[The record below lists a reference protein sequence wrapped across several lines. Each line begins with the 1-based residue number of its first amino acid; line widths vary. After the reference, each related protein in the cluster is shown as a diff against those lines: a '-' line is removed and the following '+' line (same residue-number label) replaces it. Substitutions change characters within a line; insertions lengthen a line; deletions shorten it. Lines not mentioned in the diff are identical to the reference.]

1 MTAAGREAVL
11 GREKRGRHDSGMS
24 IATISA
30 GGQLA
35 IPPEYQ
41 QAMHLTEGG
50 TVMRSMEGEKL
61 IVQPQVCGRATL
73 EEGAFG
79 RPVLRAPGDTPPMTP
94 SRVKAILEE
103 CP

>member
-1 MTAAGREAVL
+1 
-11 GREKRGRHDSGMS
+11 MS

-50 TVMRSMEGEKL
+50 TVMLSMEGEKL

-79 RPVLRAPGDTPPMTP
+79 RPVLRAPGDAPPMTP

-103 CP
+103 SL